1 MKDKDKNVPRLFS
14 VKTTRKFL
22 IAMITQGSVL
32 LALFISAGLVATVT
46 FNLTSTVPGATSH
59 INSLLEKNL
68 HTTANS
74 DLKSYSALTSN
85 NSPTLGPSWNTV
97 GPRSVGGASTGS
109 IGTLGIDWNNL
120 QVVYS
125 AGSGGPLDGFNDPS
139 GIYVTSNGGQSWSQS
154 DVGLGSPIV
163 HSIWVDQTNASN
175 AVAATNAGFFYTAN
189 EGASWSA
196 SNVAD
201 SALSILQIGSQLLGL
216 AESPQNNDGTIYAS
230 TDNGATWSAL
240 WTSSPGEIM
249 KSLGGNSSSACAYG
263 YGSSA
268 MVVCGSPTT
277 TWTSTIPSIS
287 GLNGSPVEVS
297 MGPYPT
303 NIIYLNQGNL
313 IAVGINSGT
322 SWSILPKPAFVT
334 GTWQAFSPDPINA
347 SLLYG
352 ASGDT
357 NMYYSTDGG
366 VTWSD
371 SGRGCDVR
379 TIRINPADSN
389 NLMVGS
395 DLCLYMTTTGVNGTW
410 YSLASNMT
418 NYMAYSVAANGPEV
432 LTVDQ
437 DNHPLQSLDNGS
449 SWGTIPSGGEI
460 GYAYIDPGNPS
471 YQYLDTNNFGIVNHY
486 QVSTDGGQT
495 FSPVTYLP
503 DELIGIQNDPQL
515 LVGLD
520 LSTCTL
526 SESTNY
532 GASFSDTG
540 TSLASVN
547 SGICPFSNMFFAN
560 RSRIAIDPSN
570 PSHILIIT
578 SMGLLGTTDNGSS
591 WSIVNSNLGSTS
603 FVVAF
608 DPYNA
613 NIVLVGGWV
622 FSGQG
627 MWISTNGGASFS
639 LDISGIN
646 CSQCIFTQAAFIPG
660 SVNGAAVIATSQ
672 GPYFSSSSGTAWS
685 SINGNA
691 ISQVDNGVVIDSG
704 EIYLATNGEGVI
716 QTSLPEISPTVLAS
730 TPPNQSYST
739 SMAASGGTSPYNW
752 SIISG
757 YLPNG
762 LTLNSSTGTISGT
775 PTTTGWYGFTIQ
787 VSDSNG
793 LVGSPVKFEITVG
806 SPDGYTP
813 VSPTRICDTRAV
825 SSSTLTNQCNTL
837 PNTTLGTNSTLN
849 VQVTGVFGTSVIP
862 SNATSVVM
870 NITAT
875 NTTQPGYLTVY
886 PTGSTRP
893 VSSNLNFIAGE
904 TVPDLVEVGVGTNG
918 DITIYN
924 FMGSTDV
931 LVDIEGY
938 NAPTTTSTTT
948 GQYIPIAPVRIC
960 DTRAVSKGI
969 ASNQCDTS
977 PNGTLS
983 SNNTLTVNVAGSGLG
998 GTLDNVPSN
1007 ATAIVLN
1014 LTATNTTQPGYL
1026 TVYPSNLTNVPEAS
1040 NLNFG
1045 TNQSVANRVIVPID
1059 PTNGDI
1065 SIYNFMGNTDVV
1077 VDVNGYF
1084 TGSGS
1089 SLTGASFHPIVP
1101 VRICDTRAVSKGITS
1116 NQCDT
1121 SPNGTLSSNSTITV
1135 NVAGSGPGG
1144 TLDNVP
1150 SNATAIVLS
1159 VTATNTT
1166 QPGFL
1171 TVYPTPSTP
1180 SAPPIISDLN
1190 WYQGETRANLVV
1202 VEIGRNDSVNVYNAL
1217 GGTDLIVDVMGY
1229 YQ

>member
-1 MKDKDKNVPRLFS
+1 MKVENRSLSCRFSLRAIWKLSASIITHGGLFLA
-14 VKTTRKFL
+14 FF
-22 IAMITQGSVL
+22 VL
-32 LALFISAGLVATVT
+32 AALVAT
-46 FNLTSTVPGATSH
+46 NSSYLALTMPAAISQTQILSKGRAITS
-59 INSLLEKNL
+59 
-68 HTTANS
+68 ANS
-74 DLKSYSALTSN
+74 VLNSNYAFTSN
-85 NSPTLGPSWNTV
+85 NSQTLGPLWNAI

-109 IGTLGIDWNNL
+109 IGTLGIDWNNF
-120 QVVYS
+120 QVIYS
-125 AGSGGPLDGFNDPS
+125 SGSGGPLDGFNDPS

-154 DVGLGSPIV
+154 DVGLGSPVV

-175 AVAATNAGFFYTAN
+175 AVAATNTGFFYTNN

-196 SNVAD
+196 SNVTD
-201 SALSILQIGSQLLGL
+201 PALSILQIGSRLLGL
-216 AESPQNNDGTIYAS
+216 AESSQNNDGTIYVS
-230 TDNGATWSAL
+230 IDNGATWSAL
-240 WTSSPGEIM
+240 WSSSPGEIM
-249 KSLGGNSSSACAYG
+249 KNLGGNSSSACAYG
-263 YGSSA
+263 YGSSPI
-268 MVVCGSPTT
+268 VVCGSPTT
-277 TWTSTIPSIS
+277 SWISTIPNIS

-297 MGPYPT
+297 MGPYSSK
-303 NIIYLNQGNL
+303 IVYLNQGNL
-313 IAVGINSGT
+313 IAVGTNSGT

-334 GTWQAFSPDPINA
+334 GTWQAFSPDPINS

-357 NMYYSTDGG
+357 DMYYSTDGG
-366 VTWSD
+366 VTWND
-371 SGRGCDVR
+371 SGRGCDIR
-379 TIRINPADSN
+379 TIRINPTNSN
-389 NLMVGS
+389 NIMVGS
-395 DLCLYMTTTGVNGTW
+395 DLCLDMTTTGVSGTW
-410 YSLASNMT
+410 TSLASNMT
-418 NYMAYSVAANGPEV
+418 NYMTYSVAANGSEL

-437 DNHPLQSLDNGS
+437 DNHPLQSLNNGS

-460 GYAYIDPGNPS
+460 GYAYIDPGNPN
-471 YQYLDTNNFGIVNHY
+471 YQFLDTNNFGSVNHY
-486 QVSTDGGQT
+486 QISTDGGNT

-532 GASFSDTG
+532 GVTFADTG
-540 TSLASVN
+540 ASLASVD

-560 RSRIAIDPSN
+560 RSRIAIDPFN
-570 PSHILIIT
+570 PSHIFAIT
-578 SMGLLGTTDNGSS
+578 SMGLLGTLDNGSS
-591 WSIVNSNLGSTS
+591 WSIVNSNLGTTS

-613 NIVLVGGWV
+613 NIVIVGGWI
-622 FSGQG
+622 FGGQG
-627 MWISTNGGASFS
+627 LWISTNGGASFS
-639 LDISGIN
+639 LDVSGIN

-660 SVNGAAVIATSQ
+660 SINGAAVIATSQ
-672 GPYFSSSSGTAWS
+672 GPYFSPYSGTSWS
-685 SINGNA
+685 SIDGNA

-716 QTSLPEISPTVLAS
+716 QTSLPEISPTILPSAL
-730 TPPNQSYST
+730 PNQPYST
-739 SMAASGGTSPYNW
+739 SITANGGTSPYIW

-762 LTLNSSTGTISGT
+762 LTLNGATGAISGT
-775 PTTTGWYGFTIQ
+775 PATSGWNGFTVQ

-793 LVGSPVKFEITVG
+793 LIGSPVKFEITVG

-825 SSSTLTNQCNTL
+825 SSGTLANQCNTF

-862 SNATSVVM
+862 ANATSVVL
-870 NITAT
+870 NVAAT

-886 PTGSTRP
+886 PTGSSRP
-893 VSSNLNFIAGE
+893 VASNLNFIAGE

-918 DITIYN
+918 YITVYN
-924 FMGSTDV
+924 FMGSADV

-938 NAPTTTSTTT
+938 YSPTTTSTTT
-948 GQYIPIAPVRIC
+948 GEYIPIAPVRIC
-960 DTRAVSKGI
+960 DTRAVSKGT
-969 ASNQCDTS
+969 ALNQCDTS

-983 SNNTLTVNVAGSGLG
+983 PNSTLTVNVAGSAPG

-1007 ATAIVLN
+1007 ASAIVLN
-1014 LTATNTTQPGYL
+1014 VTATNTTQPGYL
-1026 TVYPSNLTNVPEAS
+1026 TVYPSNLTNVPDAS
-1040 NLNFG
+1040 NLNFEA
-1045 TNQSVANRVIVPID
+1045 NWSVANRVIVPID

-1065 SIYNFMGNTDVV
+1065 SIYNLIGTTDVV

-1084 TGSGS
+1084 TGAAS

-1101 VRICDTRAVSKGITS
+1101 IRVCDTRSVSKGTAL

-1121 SPNGTLSSNSTITV
+1121 SPNGTLSPNSTLTV
-1135 NVAGSGPGG
+1135 NVAGSAPGG

-1150 SNATAIVLS
+1150 SNASAIVLS
-1159 VTATNTT
+1159 VTTTNTT

-1180 SAPPIISDLN
+1180 SSEPIVSDLN

-1202 VEIGRNDSVNVYNAL
+1202 VEIGANNSVNVYNAL
-1217 GGTDLIVDVMGY
+1217 GSTDVIVDVMGY
-1229 YQ
+1229 YE